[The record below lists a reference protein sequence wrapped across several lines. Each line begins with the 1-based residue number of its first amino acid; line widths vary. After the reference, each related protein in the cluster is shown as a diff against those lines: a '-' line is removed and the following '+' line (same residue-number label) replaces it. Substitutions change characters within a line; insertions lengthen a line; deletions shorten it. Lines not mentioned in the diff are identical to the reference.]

1 VTGYP
6 AAGLAAHLSADHWTA
21 LVATGITVHFQR
33 GQRLFDQGDPGRH
46 VYVILEGA
54 VKVVQLEPDGGQAML
69 TVRTV
74 GDVVGDMAA
83 LDGRPRSAT
92 VTALSSLL
100 GRMLTAEQFR
110 RYVDRPGVAAGFTKY
125 LLARLREADERGT
138 ELALLPVRVRL
149 ARCLLRLAVVPPSD
163 PTVRLVSL
171 PQAAIAQLV
180 GASRN
185 AIVAELA
192 TLRSARVIA
201 TRRGAVVI
209 EDVAALRRCAVG

>member
-1 VTGYP
+1 MPRHP
-6 AAGLAAHLSADHWTA
+6 AAGLAVHVSADDWAA
-21 LVATGITVHFQR
+21 LVATGVAMHFQR

-54 VKVVQLEPDGGQAML
+54 VKVVQLEPDGGQAIL
-69 TVRTV
+69 TVRMV
-74 GDVVGDMAA
+74 GDVVGDMSA

-92 VTALSSLL
+92 VTALCSLL
-100 GRMLTAEQFR
+100 GRMVTAEQFR
-110 RYVDRPGVAAGFTKY
+110 RYVDRPGVAAGFTRY
-125 LLARLREADERGT
+125 VLARLREADERGT

-149 ARCLLRLAVVPPSD
+149 ARCLLRLAVVPPCD

-185 AIVAELA
+185 AVVAELA

-209 EDVAALRRCAVG
+209 EDAAALRRCAVG